1 MMLSQLDLIIFD
13 GLVEVIILGSPLFD
27 IMDNLQQIDGDRKN
41 LPTSLQNF
49 LIFLILCLI
58 LFFEL
63 GLMLGFGGRVLHD
76 RL

>member
-58 LFFEL
+58 LFLQL
-63 GLMLGFGGRVLHD
+63 GLVLGFGGRVLHD